1 MKKTLITFLILTQF
15 LALAPVAF
23 AAIDCKSLTNQA
35 EASKA
40 GGPLAGKIVV
50 ITEEPLGT
58 ADGNTTKRCARKTE
72 CTYSTGSKPAGE
84 GDPNAKPQPGDPGE
98 VAAQKRSC
106 VVTYEEIGSCTGA
119 NSAEIEKT
127 LSDSKSTSPF
137 TICEIVQVYVTDGG
151 TNLLYYYIGQIY
163 KYMAW
168 IGGFIAVFVL
178 IVAGLMRTTAGD
190 NAEQVSKANALIGKC
205 ITGLIL
211 LFLSAIILYVINPN
225 FFVI

>member
-1 MKKTLITFLILTQF
+1 MKKILITLLLTLQF
-15 LALAPVAF
+15 LALAPVTL
-23 AAIDCKSLTNQA
+23 AAVDCASLNNQA
-35 EASKA
+35 EAAKS
-40 GGPLAGKIVV
+40 GGALAGKIVV

-72 CTYSTGSKPAGE
+72 CTYQTGNKPSGE
-84 GDPNAKPQPGDPGE
+84 GDPNAKPVPGDPGE

-106 VVTYEEIGSCTGA
+106 KVSYEEIGSCTGT

-127 LSDSKSTSPF
+127 LSDSSNQSPF
-137 TICEIVQVYVTDGG
+137 TICEIVQVYVTEGG

-168 IGGFIAVFVL
+168 LGGFIAVFIL
-178 IVAGLMRTTAGD
+178 IIAGLMRTTAGD
-190 NAEQVSKANALIGKC
+190 NAEQITKANGLITKC
-205 ITGLIL
+205 ISGLIL
-211 LFLSAIILYVINPN
+211 LFLSAIILYAINPN